1 MEKLTIKNLDQSG
14 EEFKVLFNPT
24 EYSVEDSSKWQDQ
37 VRNRQKPE
45 LQYTG
50 GERKKLTMDLF
61 FDTYEQKQ
69 DVRTYT
75 SKLARL
81 LIPSVDTSNGKRPP
95 KLQLSWGPKDPD
107 PNSGVFPFVCVLES
121 LKQQF
126 TLFAENGTP
135 VRARLS
141 CTFKEFQL
149 TQDELQRNPQRSSF
163 PVQAYTTKAGDTL
176 SGIASQVWQDPSKWR
191 LIADA
196 NEIENPR
203 VVAPGQVLKVP
214 ALE

>member
-1 MEKLTIKNLDQSG
+1 MDKLTIENLDQSG
-14 EEFKVLFNPT
+14 EKFEVLFNPT
-24 EYSVEDSSKWQDQ
+24 EYTVEDSSKWQDQ

-61 FDTYEQKQ
+61 FDTYEKKE
-69 DVRTYT
+69 DVRIYT

-95 KLQLSWGPKDPD
+95 KVRLSWGPKDPD
-107 PNSGVFPFVCVLES
+107 TNSGIFPFVCVLES

-126 TLFAENGTP
+126 TLFTDKGMP

-141 CTFKEFQL
+141 CSFKEFQL
-149 TQDELQRNPQRSSF
+149 TQDELQRNPQRGSF
-163 PVQAYTTKAGDTL
+163 PVQAYTAKAGDTL
-176 SGIASQVWQDPSKWR
+176 SGIAGRVWQDPAKWR

-196 NEIENPR
+196 NDIENPR
-203 VVAPGQVLKVP
+203 KLVPGRVLIVP
-214 ALE
+214 AID